1 MQQNAQ
7 AVFDWASNNGIKLN
21 VKKTKVM
28 IFGSA
33 QNLAMLLVNLSQIII
48 SGSLI
53 PYVEQVK
60 NLRLLMTQ
68 TLKLATANHN
78 YHQQSIPMHLSAA

>member
-7 AVFDWASNNGIKLN
+7 AVSDWAAHNGLELN

-33 QNLAMLLVNLSQIII
+33 QNLALLPGNLRQIMI
-48 SGSLI
+48 SGSPM

-60 NLRLLMTQ
+60 KLGLLMTP
-68 TLKLATANHN
+68 TFNW
-78 YHQQSIPMHLSAA
+78 

>member
-7 AVFDWASNNGIKLN
+7 AVFDCATDNGLELN
-21 VKKTKVM
+21 FKKTKVM

-33 QNLAMLLVNLSQIII
+33 QNMNMLLVNLPQIMI
-48 SGSLI
+48 SGSPI

-60 NLRLLMTQ
+60 NLRLLPTP
-68 TLKLATANHN
+68 TLN
-78 YHQQSIPMHLSAA
+78 

>member
-7 AVFDWASNNGIKLN
+7 AVSDWATYNGLELN

-33 QNLAMLLVNLSQIII
+33 RNLALLPGNLPQIMV
-48 SGSLI
+48 SGSPI

-60 NLRLLMTQ
+60 NLGLLMTP
-68 TLKLATANHN
+68 TLNW
-78 YHQQSIPMHLSAA
+78 QPQIAAIKIGRAHV